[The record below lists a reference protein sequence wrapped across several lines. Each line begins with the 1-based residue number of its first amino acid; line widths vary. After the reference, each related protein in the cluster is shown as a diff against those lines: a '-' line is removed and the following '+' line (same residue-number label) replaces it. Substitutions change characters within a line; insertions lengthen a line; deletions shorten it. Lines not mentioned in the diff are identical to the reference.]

1 MALYRYE
8 ALDADGKKVRGT
20 TDAGTPV
27 EARATLRG
35 KGLETVRLDSAV
47 VKAARQAA
55 AQGQGPGQAQPAAQ
69 GGSDWRYWGGKRLDQ
84 LATFSRH
91 LAMLLRTG
99 LPLAQALSVLSEQF
113 DDVRFREVIQDL
125 AIRVREGSSLDQ
137 AMEAHPKY
145 FPALLL
151 CMTRAGA
158 ASGALA
164 EVLSKVSAYYGR
176 QKQLWDKL
184 VSAVTYPILMSL
196 VGLSVLIFLMAFV
209 VPKVTGVLLE
219 QKRVLPWPTE
229 VLLAVSG
236 FLQAWW
242 WAVLIGVVLLA
253 LVLRGAMRSDAGRML
268 FDRML
273 LRIPFFGNLMRKQAV
288 ARWADTM
295 SNLLASGIPVA
306 EALTT
311 VRGALGN
318 LVLAKE
324 VERMEQAILDG
335 QDLSEA
341 LKISRHF
348 PKSLGFV
355 VAVGEEAGELPQVLD
370 EVAKGYNEEVTVQSG
385 RVADALTPVLI
396 VFLGIV
402 VGFIVAAILLPI
414 TDFSQ
419 VQ

>member
-1 MALYRYE
+1 MALFRYE
-8 ALDADGKKVRGT
+8 ALNADGRKVRGT
-20 TDAGTPV
+20 TDADTAV
-27 EARATLRG
+27 EARASLRG
-35 KGLETVRLDSAV
+35 KGLETVRLEAAAIR
-47 VKAARQAA
+47 AARAA
-55 AQGQGPGQAQPAAQ
+55 KQDNDATPATQ
-69 GGSDWRYWGGKRLDQ
+69 VGSDWRNWGGKRLDQ

-113 DDVRFREVIQDL
+113 EETRFREVVQDL
-125 AIRVREGSSLDQ
+125 STRVREGASLDQ
-137 AMEAHPKY
+137 ALQEHPKY
-145 FPALLL
+145 FPALFL

-158 ASGALA
+158 ASGSLA
-164 EVLSKVSAYYGR
+164 KVLSKVAAYYGR
-176 QKQLWDKL
+176 QKQLFDRL
-184 VSAVTYPILMSL
+184 VSAVTYPILMGL
-196 VGLSVLIFLMAFV
+196 VGLTVLIFLMAFV
-209 VPKVTGVLLE
+209 VPKVTEVLLE

-236 FLQAWW
+236 FLQNWW
-242 WAVLIGVVLLA
+242 WAVLLGLLLLVIGVRAFFRTHV
-253 LVLRGAMRSDAGRML
+253 GRLL
-268 FDRML
+268 FDRLL
-273 LRIPFFGNLMRKQAV
+273 LRIPFFGGLIRKQAV

-295 SNLLASGIPVA
+295 GNLLASGIPVA

-324 VERMEQAILDG
+324 VERMESAIIEG

-341 LKISRHF
+341 LKVSPHF

-355 VAVGEEAGELPQVLD
+355 VGVGEEAGELPQVLD
-370 EVAKGYNEEVTVQSG
+370 EVASGYNEEVTVQSG

-396 VFLGIV
+396 VFLGLV

-419 VQ
+419 IQ

>member
-8 ALDADGKKVRGT
+8 ALNTEGRKVRGT

-27 EARATLRG
+27 EARAALRS
-35 KGLETVRLDSAV
+35 KGLETVRLESAM
-47 VKAARQAA
+47 RQAA
-55 AQGQGPGQAQPAAQ
+55 RSEKKAD
-69 GGSDWRYWGGKRLDQ
+69 GGSDWRYWGGSRLDQ

-91 LAMLLRTG
+91 LSMLLRTG

-113 DDVRFREVIQDL
+113 EDPRFREVIQDL
-125 AIRVREGSSLDQ
+125 AIRVKEGSSLDQ
-137 AMEAHPKY
+137 ALQAHPRH
-145 FPALLL
+145 FPALFL
-151 CMTRAGA
+151 CMARAGA
-158 ASGALA
+158 ASGSLA
-164 EVLSKVSAYYGR
+164 QVLSKVAAYYGR
-176 QKQLWDKL
+176 QKQLWDRL

-196 VGLSVLIFLMAFV
+196 VGLTVLVFLMAFV

-219 QKRVLPWPTE
+219 QKRVLPWPTD

-236 FLQAWW
+236 FLQSWW
-242 WAVLIGVVLLA
+242 WAVLLGVLGAGLISRMLL
-253 LVLRGAMRSDAGRML
+253 RTGSGRML
-268 FDRML
+268 FDRMI

-295 SNLLASGIPVA
+295 SNLLLSGIPVA
-306 EALTT
+306 EALAT

-318 LVLAKE
+318 LALAGE
-324 VERMEQAILDG
+324 VERMERAIIEG
-335 QDLSEA
+335 QDLSDA
-341 LKISRHF
+341 LKVSPHF

-355 VAVGEEAGELPQVLD
+355 VGVGEEAGELPQVLD
-370 EVAKGYNEEVTVQSG
+370 EVARGYNEEVTVQSG

-396 VFLGIV
+396 VFLGLV

-419 VQ
+419 IQ

>member
-27 EARATLRG
+27 EARASLRG
-35 KGLETVRLDSAV
+35 KGLETVRLEAAV
-47 VKAARQAA
+47 LQAARQK
-55 AQGQGPGQAQPAAQ
+55 AQGQLTALPEAHA
-69 GGSDWRYWGGKRLDQ
+69 GSDWRYWGGSRLDQ

-91 LAMLLRTG
+91 LSMLLRTG
-99 LPLAQALSVLSEQF
+99 LPLTQALSVLSEQF
-113 DDVRFREVIQDL
+113 DEVRFREVIQDL

-137 AMEAHPKY
+137 AMRAHPRH
-145 FPALLL
+145 FPALFL
-151 CMTRAGA
+151 CMARAGA

-164 EVLSKVSAYYGR
+164 TVLSKVSAYYSR
-176 QKQLWDKL
+176 QKQLWDRL

-196 VGLSVLIFLMAFV
+196 VGLVVLIFLMAFV

-236 FLQAWW
+236 FLQVWW
-242 WAVLIGVVLLA
+242 WAVLLGVVLLA
-253 LVLRGAMRSDAGRML
+253 FVLRAAMRSDGGRML
-268 FDRML
+268 FDRLL
-273 LRIPFFGNLMRKQAV
+273 LRIPFFGNLVRKQAV

-306 EALTT
+306 EALGT

-318 LVLAKE
+318 LALAKE
-324 VERMEQAILDG
+324 VERMEQAILEG

-341 LKISRHF
+341 LKVSPHF

-355 VAVGEEAGELPQVLD
+355 VGVGEEAGELPQVLD
-370 EVAKGYNEEVTVQSG
+370 EVAKGYNEEVTVMSG